1 MQASAEF
8 DKRVR
13 SIARKNR
20 QLARGRKTYV
30 DETGVIRHRAVRQK
44 SAIPFKAIVLF
55 ALGFIAFK
63 SLVLASAGAEDY
75 AKRLALLET
84 GTLFERAGAWALQI
98 DPVTEFVGTKLDPLF
113 M

>member
-1 MQASAEF
+1 MQASVDF

-30 DETGVIRHRAVRQK
+30 DEQGVIRQKPTRQR
-44 SAIPFKAIVLF
+44 SAIPYKAVALF

-63 SLVLASAGAEDY
+63 SLVLASDGLEDY
-75 AKRLALLET
+75 NKRLALLET
-84 GTLFERAGAWALQI
+84 GTMFEKLGAWALQI